1 MSKDSCDHPS
11 LQNQPL
17 IPVNEAIQRL
27 LAQAKPLKSLVDT
40 ETVSLFDAYGRTL
53 AETITATINVPPTD
67 NSAMDGYAVYS
78 DDFATDKNISL
89 PISQFIYAGEIGEA
103 LQPKTVARIFTG
115 APIPTGADAVIMQ
128 ELCEINTDT
137 SSDTPTMTS
146 NATVTLGANIRR
158 AGEDIAMGDTVLAK
172 GKLLQPQD
180 VALAA
185 SMGIA
190 TITVYRKLR
199 VGVFFTGDELC
210 EPDQPLKAGQIYN
223 SNRYTLRGLL
233 ETLGCE
239 VIDLGIVNDT
249 LEATR
254 EAMLSAAAETDLV
267 MTSGGVSV
275 GDADYVRIALEEIG
289 QLKMWK
295 INIKPGKPFAFG
307 MINGTPFLGLPGNP
321 VSVFT
326 TFLIFARPFI
336 LHQQGN
342 TQTEVKSLN
351 VAADFVWSKKGYRTE
366 YVRVLVSKSTQY
378 EEPVLKLFSHQGS
391 GVLTSTSWADGLA
404 IIEAGQTVAKGDRL
418 TFLPFYGLL

>member
-1 MSKDSCDHPS
+1 MSKDSCDQPS
-11 LQNQPL
+11 LQSQPL
-17 IPVNEAIQRL
+17 IPINEAIQRL
-27 LAQAKPLKSLVDT
+27 LAHAKPLVET
-40 ETVSLFDAYGRTL
+40 ETVSLFDAYDRTL
-53 AETITATINVPPTD
+53 AKTITATINVPPTD

-78 DDFATDKNISL
+78 NDFATGNNTSL
-89 PISQFIYAGEIGEA
+89 PISQFIYAGEIGVA
-103 LQPKTVARIFTG
+103 LHQKTVARIFTG
-115 APIPTGADAVIMQ
+115 ASIPAGADAVIMQ
-128 ELCEINTDT
+128 ERCEISTKI
-137 SSDTPTMTS
+137 SDTRTEAPTMTS
-146 NATVTLGANIRR
+146 NATVQWGENIRQ
-158 AGEDIAMGDTVLAK
+158 AGEDIAIGDTVLAK
-172 GKLLQPQD
+172 GQLLQPQD

-185 SMGIA
+185 SVGVA
-190 TITVYRKLR
+190 TMTVYRKLR
-199 VGVFFTGDELC
+199 IGVFFTGDELC
-210 EPDQPLKAGQIYN
+210 EPDQPLQAGQIYN

-233 ETLGCE
+233 HNLGCE

-249 LEATR
+249 LDATR
-254 EAMLSAAAETDLV
+254 EAMLTAAAKTDLV

-307 MINGTPFLGLPGNP
+307 TINDTPFLGLPGNP

-342 TQTEVKSLN
+342 TQTEVKSVN

-366 YVRVLVSKSTQY
+366 YVRVQIAHNTQQ
-378 EEPVLKLFSHQGS
+378 EEPVLTLFAHQGS

-404 IIEAGQTVAKGDRL
+404 IIEAGQIVAKGDRL